1 MSALAFAGL
10 GSMGQ
15 AMVRRLL
22 DQGHQVT
29 VWNRSPAAGDELV
42 ARGARRAS
50 HDRGGVHRRPGAVD
64 ARQ

>member
-29 VWNRSPAAGDELV
+29 VWNR
-42 ARGARRAS
+42 
-50 HDRGGVHRRPGAVD
+50 
-64 ARQ
+64 